1 MPTEVS
7 QKKVTFASISLP
19 IRKKRLFKIIIYI
32 YIYIYIFLLFDAYL
46 KFVPFEILK
55 NQILIY
61 HKVYHIWKLR
71 YRVQPFVET
80 TAIEVATSFH
90 WLSFRSP

>member
-19 IRKKRLFKIIIYI
+19 IRKKLLFKKKYI
-32 YIYIYIFLLFDAYL
+32 YIYIYLLFDAYL

>member
-32 YIYIYIFLLFDAYL
+32 YIYIFLLFDAYL

-55 NQILIY
+55 NQIFGKKFI
-61 HKVYHIWKLR
+61 I
-71 YRVQPFVET
+71 FEN
-80 TAIEVATSFH
+80 
-90 WLSFRSP
+90 

>member
-19 IRKKRLFKIIIYI
+19 IRKKLLFKKKYI
-32 YIYIYIFLLFDAYL
+32 YIYLLFDAYL